1 MPNTSM
7 FRKIAKMTDLNMEVW
22 KLNKMISKDSDD
34 IESLKDLA
42 AIYHYLKEDRIAV
55 RIYEKILK
63 VEPEN
68 STIRGFLGYLYYELG
83 NYEKSIEE
91 LNLSLDIK
99 PRDAFIYFM
108 LGNSYS
114 RSGLIKEAVKSYD
127 MALLLGFDVH
137 RAHLEFAGKFEDM
150 NRTYKALREYK
161 TAYEIGPKTKNLML
175 KIKSLEMSIS
185 LSSNRAGHKPF

>member
-1 MPNTSM
+1 MPNTSI
-7 FRKIAKMTDLNMEVW
+7 FRKIAKVADLNMEVW
-22 KLNKMISKDSDD
+22 KLNKMISKNSED

-42 AIYHYLKEDRIAV
+42 AIYHYLKEDRIAI

-63 VEPEN
+63 MEPGN
-68 STIRGFLGYLYYELG
+68 STIRGFLGYLYYEMG
-83 NYEKSIEE
+83 NFERSVEE
-91 LNLSLDIK
+91 LNISLDLK
-99 PRDAFIYFM
+99 PRDAFVYFM

-137 RAHLEFAGKFEDM
+137 KAHLEFASKFEDM

-161 TAYEIGPKTKNLML
+161 TAYEIGPKTKSLML
-175 KIKSLEMSIS
+175 KIKSLEMSIPA
-185 LSSNRAGHKPF
+185 SSFAGV